1 MLNEA
6 CNSCAAWAREGLEHR
21 RRRSTSRPSSSRPIA
36 SSQDVADA
44 LTESGIEPAS
54 LTIEITETALMRDAE
69 RTAERLRAIKQLGV
83 RLSIDDFGTGY
94 SSLAYLQRFP
104 VDELKIDRSFVSQLQ
119 STVQRDALI
128 RTFVQL
134 GRSLEIET
142 IAEGIE
148 DQEQLSR
155 LRAENC
161 DIGQGFLFA
170 RPMEANQCRQFLER
184 WAAAAPGGSARASIG
199 R

>member
-1 MLNEA
+1 
-6 CNSCAAWAREGLEHR
+6 
-21 RRRSTSRPSSSRPIA
+21 
-36 SSQDVADA
+36 
-44 LTESGIEPAS
+44 
-54 LTIEITETALMRDAE
+54 
-69 RTAERLRAIKQLGV
+69 
-83 RLSIDDFGTGY
+83 
-94 SSLAYLQRFP
+94 
-104 VDELKIDRSFVSQLQ
+104 LQ

-148 DQEQLSR
+148 DREQLSR

-184 WAAAAPGGSARASIG
+184 WGSEAVLTKPPGTSRASAT